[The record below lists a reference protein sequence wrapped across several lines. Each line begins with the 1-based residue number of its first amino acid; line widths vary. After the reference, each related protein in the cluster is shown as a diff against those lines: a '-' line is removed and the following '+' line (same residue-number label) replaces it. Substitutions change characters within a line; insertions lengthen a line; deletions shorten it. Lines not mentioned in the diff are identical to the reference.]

1 MISQLNLNKKKTLK
15 TPIKTIREVY
25 GDFEPRGAK
34 EKARVGRQIPLEGFR
49 PDSAKEEVR
58 ESACYLRSRQ
68 RRQPRL
74 HEAEEMQTRRATRLQ
89 EQLHSPPPPIRP
101 SPVTTR
107 RGLRDSHSSEEDE
120 PPSQTVLSQTVT
132 KKAIRRTRETPV
144 MSEDPLISL
153 CRPLRSSRSDSA
165 HKTNGNTKMSELGL
179 FISNSYRFSLRL
191 RIISRMQEYF
201 HLVTGLKIFVHY
213 FSLRDQ

>member
-25 GDFEPRGAK
+25 GDFEPRAAK

-74 HEAEEMQTRRATRLQ
+74 HEAEEMQT
-89 EQLHSPPPPIRP
+89 ESYSPPGAAALAAA
-101 SPVTTR
+101 SNTTLSGYDQKR
-107 RGLRDSHSSEEDE
+107 ITGL
-120 PPSQTVLSQTVT
+120 PF
-132 KKAIRRTRETPV
+132 IRR
-144 MSEDPLISL
+144 
-153 CRPLRSSRSDSA
+153 
-165 HKTNGNTKMSELGL
+165 
-179 FISNSYRFSLRL
+179 
-191 RIISRMQEYF
+191 
-201 HLVTGLKIFVHY
+201 
-213 FSLRDQ
+213 